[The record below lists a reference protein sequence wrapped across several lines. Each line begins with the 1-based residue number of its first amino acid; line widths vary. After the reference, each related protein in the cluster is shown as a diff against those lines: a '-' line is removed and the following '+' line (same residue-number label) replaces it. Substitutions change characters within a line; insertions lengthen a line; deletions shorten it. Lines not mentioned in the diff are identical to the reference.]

1 MKYLARFSL
10 VGDARSVSSA
20 GAALAFVMCAF
31 LVPQSVRAA
40 PVTPESAGQDATQGA
55 AVSPLAEDPGYRL
68 AAEDIINVTVWKEE
82 GLQKDVL
89 VRPDGGFSFPLVG
102 EVQAAGRT
110 AAEIRSEVT
119 ERLRTAINDP
129 VVTVSVL
136 KVAGY
141 KVYVIGRVNKPG
153 EFVAG
158 RYIDVLQALSMA
170 GGLTPFAAENDIKVL
185 RKRGGKDEVFEFQ
198 YSDVR
203 RGRKL
208 EQNITLQGGDVV
220 LVP

>member
-1 MKYLARFSL
+1 MKRRLAITARMLFAFVFIGLVVAGKSVAAEG
-10 VGDARSVSSA
+10 VGDERQELRSASA
-20 GAALAFVMCAF
+20 PMA
-31 LVPQSVRAA
+31 S
-40 PVTPESAGQDATQGA
+40 
-55 AVSPLAEDPGYRL
+55 DPGYRL
-68 AAEDIINVTVWKEE
+68 SPEDIVNVTVWKEE

-110 AAEIRSEVT
+110 AAEIRSEIT
-119 ERLRTAINDP
+119 ERLRKSINDP

-141 KVYVIGRVNKPG
+141 KIYVIGRVNKPG

-170 GGLTPFAAENDIKVL
+170 GGLTPYAAENDIKVL

-203 RGRKL
+203 RGRNL

>member
-1 MKYLARFSL
+1 M
-10 VGDARSVSSA
+10 
-20 GAALAFVMCAF
+20 
-31 LVPQSVRAA
+31 
-40 PVTPESAGQDATQGA
+40 
-55 AVSPLAEDPGYRL
+55 
-68 AAEDIINVTVWKEE
+68 
-82 GLQKDVL
+82 
-89 VRPDGGFSFPLVG
+89 RPDGGFSFPLVG

-119 ERLRTAINDP
+119 ERLRKAINDP